1 MAEPGVVRRVVIP
14 VVLLGLTVL
23 GLLNTYGDATDVQ
36 RLAAETACGG
46 APCGNRLVEFS
57 KSPFSH
63 EYAFQLEKTG
73 ARVEVT
79 CKRALVFLGD
89 YACVKK

>member
-1 MAEPGVVRRVVIP
+1 MSEPGVVRRVIIP
-14 VVLLGLTVL
+14 VVLLGLTAL
-23 GLLNTYGDATDVQ
+23 GLLNTYGDSSDVQ

-46 APCGNRLVEFS
+46 TACGNRLVEFS

-63 EYAFQLEKTG
+63 EYAFQIEKGG

-79 CKRALVFLGD
+79 CKRAMIFLGD